1 MCLKTLQKIL
11 DSCPNDTKVL
21 FNLALTEYAASSF
34 QKTDVFKA
42 QIQKIAERVSHA
54 SCNDDEQNAILD
66 YFWFSSIVHW
76 II

>member
-1 MCLKTLQKIL
+1 MIRFLVCLKTLQKIL

-54 SCNDDEQNAILD
+54 
-66 YFWFSSIVHW
+66 
-76 II
+76 